1 MFCLTKNIVYV
12 IIRYKEKESYML
24 LDILLNVVIWLMA
37 IVGVYVVYLLVKG
50 LIVLVQNVSILLYN
64 KIKK

>member
-1 MFCLTKNIVYV
+1 
-12 IIRYKEKESYML
+12 ML

-50 LIVLVQNVSILLYN
+50 LLVLIQNVSILLYN
-64 KIKK
+64 KIKKCYN